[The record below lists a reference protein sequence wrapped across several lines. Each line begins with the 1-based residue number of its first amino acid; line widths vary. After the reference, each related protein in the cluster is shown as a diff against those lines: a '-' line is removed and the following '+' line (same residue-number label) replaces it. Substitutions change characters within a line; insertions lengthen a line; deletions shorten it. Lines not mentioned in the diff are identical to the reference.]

1 MIRWQRLTAHWRA
14 RLSVNNLNYG
24 LFLAQKTVLRLQ
36 NSLNI
41 EHTSFN
47 QLLCPLMKLQSGFI
61 VIAWKSTSSESLLEI
76 IWKPRRFDTNVFT
89 IFGRT
94 ISLNRAHCS
103 FFVLLFN
110 GIFSLYML
118 ESLRSWWRA
127 SCANLFQ
134 VNLQEALKD
143 NLKLAQEYQELQ
155 NALMIARQE
164 AVYVFDRRNR
174 AEAYIQDHKQVTLI
188 TTNTFLSLQLLP
200 YVCLHQGYFLHVWM
214 MWLSIFIIR
223 DRQQACKIVMR
234 ERSARTSVRSRAPRC
249 LS

>member
-1 MIRWQRLTAHWRA
+1 MEKYVFRISSW
-14 RLSVNNLNYG
+14 NNLKA
-24 LFLAQKTVLRLQ
+24 AQV
-36 NSLNI
+36 
-41 EHTSFN
+41 
-47 QLLCPLMKLQSGFI
+47 
-61 VIAWKSTSSESLLEI
+61 WD
-76 IWKPRRFDTNVFT
+76 DTNVFT
-89 IFGRT
+89 IFGWT
-94 ISLNRAHCS
+94 ISLNTAHCS

-127 SCANLFQ
+127 SCDNLFQ

-188 TTNTFLSLQLLP
+188 TTNTFLSLWLLP